1 MLPPPILQ
9 RARGAF
15 RSWRPTT
22 LAEQG
27 MGEEVL
33 ETALASDVSLLMLPG
48 RGIHFQDSICFRQV
62 SMQSRSG
69 RPVRLDLLVLTDSG
83 HAIVAEVKRFGNPEL
98 AGREVLAQ
106 VVDYAAS
113 LSACSGKE
121 LAGHLGY
128 PSFLRLVE
136 ERFPGAREKD
146 DLASSLER
154 RFRDGDL
161 LLIVACDRAPD
172 GTVEWLRSVAA
183 QSSLSFDLAVLEVR
197 PYVSSGEEDSVLFVP
212 TVHSETHIVS
222 RTAVVIRNEAGTE
235 RIVVNVQVESGEEIE
250 ENLAEASEEVRR
262 REYPGSLKLVEARL
276 ELEPESLEEELK
288 SISTRAL
295 NEDWTFVREALSWPD
310 SRPGPYLRWGKGE
323 RLYVDGRLG
332 IDLLTPWRP
341 GVFVGVMV
349 DPRDH
354 RCGFSSPTAGADFDL
369 IVSLAYNNR
378 TGSGTFQPYCADNK
392 AFRSQPEYLRLLER
406 LGSDSGGFSFH
417 DHVREVARPNLWHP
431 IHLRKSLADV
441 FAGATTQD
449 QRYARWLDAARQ
461 ALSVLLSGG
470 ELQALRDRLLAES
483 AVRSDE

>member
-15 RSWRPTT
+15 RSWLPTT
-22 LAEQG
+22 LADQG
-27 MGEEVL
+27 MGEDGL

-83 HAIVAEVKRFGNPEL
+83 HAVVVEVKRFGNPEL

-146 DLASSLER
+146 NLAGSLER

-172 GTVEWLRSVAA
+172 GTEEWLRSVAS
-183 QSSLSFDLAVLEVR
+183 QSSLSFDLAVLEVQ
-197 PYVSSGEEDSVLFVP
+197 PYVSADEPDSVLFVP

-222 RTAVVIRNEAGTE
+222 RTAVVIRNETGTD
-235 RIVVNVQVESGEEIE
+235 RVVVNVQVESGEEIE
-250 ENLAEASEEVRR
+250 ENLLEAATGVRR
-262 REYPGSLKLVEARL
+262 REYPSSLKLVEGRL
-276 ELEPESLEEELK
+276 GLEPESLEGELK
-288 SISTRAL
+288 SISKRAV
-295 NEDWTFVREALSWPD
+295 NEDWAFVREALGWPD
-310 SRPGPYLRWGKGE
+310 SRPGGCANSWG
-323 RLYVDGRLG
+323 RRG
-332 IDLLTPWRP
+332 IELILPWRP
-341 GVFVGVMV
+341 GVFVGAMV

-354 RCGFSSPTAGADFDL
+354 CCGFASPNAGADFSV
-369 IVSLAYNNR
+369 IVSVAYDEK
-378 TGSGTFQPYCADNK
+378 TGSRVLQPYCADNK
-392 AFRSQPEYLRLLER
+392 TFRGQPEYLRLLER
-406 LGSDSGGFSFH
+406 LGKDSAGFFFH

-431 IHLRKSLADV
+431 IHLRKPLADV
-441 FAGATTQD
+441 FTGAATPD
-449 QRYARWLDAARQ
+449 QRYVRWLEAARQ
-461 ALSVLLSGG
+461 AVRVLLSGG

-483 AVRSDE
+483 EGRSND